1 MQSKTT
7 RTIGLI
13 LAAIL
18 GSGALLYIGGLVCQL
33 LLGYQQWLD
42 DGGLT
47 GNAMMG
53 AIYFGPVDCWRCALT
68 GMGLKCTLFTAVL
81 AGGIYAFIRVQDR
94 FGSRDYD
101 PRNFS
106 RSKRGT
112 YGTAGWM
119 SEKEM
124 RSVLEVAS
132 PQRAKGIILGK
143 NERGS
148 VICLPEDT
156 WLNKH
161 VAIFGASG
169 TRKSRGIIRPAL
181 FQSIRRGESV
191 VVADPKSEMYADTVE
206 LFRKHGYTIRVYNLL
221 RPELSDSWNCMF
233 DLGGDTLM
241 AQVLTDVIISNT
253 KGDEKGDHFWDNGEA
268 NLLKSLILYV
278 DLDTSRKPEERNL
291 PAVYQM
297 LTQNSEK
304 QLTMLFDRLP
314 IDHPAKAPYS
324 LFSQASDTVR
334 AGIVLGLGTRLQVLQ
349 SEAVRSITRKSD
361 IDLAE
366 PGKSKCAYYII
377 LDDQNSSLVF
387 LSSLFFAFLFIK
399 LVRYA
404 DSTPEQRCKVPVN
417 IILDEMNNIGTIPDF
432 GRRLSTVRS
441 RALQIIMACQ
451 SLPQLQN
458 RYPNNL
464 WAELI
469 GNADTHLML
478 GCTDDVSAE
487 FFSSRSGDMTVEVNS
502 TMTTRQSIALA
513 QVIPQ
518 YRYTEGIGRRKVLT
532 PDEVLRI
539 PNDELLIIIRGQK
552 VLRAKKFDFTE
563 HPYAKDCKKVSIVD
577 FIPSNQEQRDEVVVM
592 PAPEQTP
599 AAGAKATTAPPK
611 PKTGQKPTARQGTG
625 PTTADSKPKP
635 AAGSSAKKPE
645 QKSMKPAEGE
655 KKPVQEPEKPKAEEK
670 PAAAPEPAPPPP
682 KPARRAKTLYESARP
697 PSEF

>member
-1 MQSKTT
+1 MQSKTI

-18 GSGALLYIGGLVCQL
+18 GSGALLYMGGLVCQL

-53 AIYFGPVDCWRCALT
+53 TIYFGPIDCWRSALT
-68 GMGLKCTLFTAVL
+68 SMGLKCTLFMAVL

-143 NERGS
+143 NDRGS

-161 VAIFGASG
+161 IAIFGASG
-169 TRKSRGIIRPAL
+169 TRKSRGVIRPAL

-206 LFRKHGYTIRVYNLL
+206 LFRKHGYTVRVYNLL

-241 AQVLTDVIISNT
+241 AQVLTDVIIANT

-278 DLDTSRKPEERNL
+278 DLDASRKPEERNL

-314 IDHPAKAPYS
+314 MDHPAKAPYS

-366 PGKSKCAYYII
+366 PGKSKCVYYII

-417 IILDEMNNIGTIPDF
+417 IVLDEMNNIGTIPDF

-518 YRYTEGIGRRKVLT
+518 YRYTEGIGRRRVLT

-539 PNDELLIIIRGQK
+539 PNDELLVIIRGQK

-563 HPYAKDCKKVSIVD
+563 HPYAKDCRKASILD
-577 FIPSNQEQRDEVVVM
+577 FVPSNQVPEAKVTVVDA
-592 PAPEQTP
+592 PAPSPESSPPASNAPEQ
-599 AAGAKATTAPPK
+599 K
-611 PKTGQKPTARQGTG
+611 KT
-625 PTTADSKPKP
+625 
-635 AAGSSAKKPE
+635 
-645 QKSMKPAEGE
+645 
-655 KKPVQEPEKPKAEEK
+655 KPVQEHTSKPKQK
-670 PAAAPEPAPPPP
+670 PPETKPKSQTPKDVPSPEAPKTQEPAQQTVP
-682 KPARRAKTLYESARP
+682 KPARRTKTLYESSKP
-697 PSEF
+697 PAEF